1 MKFLSD
7 EWFVKVDEMRAA
19 AGDLDIPETLA
30 AVTINV
36 TVTEEG
42 SDDLKMNLNGGDF
55 VKDHAGD
62 APTTLTLTAD
72 LAKKIFID
80 GDSQAGMQAFMAG
93 EIKVEGD
100 MSKIME
106 LQMVQPSEP
115 QKALLKQIREITD

>member
-7 EWFVKVDEMRAA
+7 EWFEKVEELKNA
-19 AGDLDIPETLA
+19 AGDLDIPAQLA

-36 TVTEEG
+36 RVDESLLT
-42 SDDLKMNLNGGDF
+42 LKGGEF
-55 VKDHAGD
+55 VKGHDDSAT
-62 APTTLTLTAD
+62 TTLTLGSD
-72 LAKKIFID
+72 LARKVFIE

-106 LQMVQPSEP
+106 LQMVQPSAK
-115 QKALLKQIREITD
+115 QKALLGQIKDITD

>member
-7 EWFVKVDEMRAA
+7 EWFAKVDELRAA
-19 AGDLDIPETLA
+19 AGDLDIPEALA

-36 TVTEEG
+36 TVTQDG
-42 SDDLKMNLNGGDF
+42 GDQQMNLKGGDF
-55 VKDHAGD
+55 VKGHADD
-62 APTTLTLTAD
+62 APTTLTVSAD

-106 LQMVQPSEP
+106 LQMVQPSDG
-115 QKALLKQIREITD
+115 QKALLKQIRGITD

>member
-1 MKFLSD
+1 MKFLTD
-7 EWFVKVDEMRAA
+7 EWFEKVDQMRAD
-19 AGDLDIPETLA
+19 AGDLEIPEALA

-42 SDDLKMNLNGGDF
+42 GEDLKMNLNGGDF
-55 VKDHAGD
+55 IKGHSDD
-62 APTTLTLTAD
+62 APTTLTLTSD

-106 LQMVQPSEP
+106 LQMVQPSDA

>member
-7 EWFVKVDEMRAA
+7 EWFAKVDEMRAE
-19 AGDLDIPETLA
+19 AGDLEIPEALA

-36 TVTEEG
+36 TVTQEG
-42 SDDLKMNLNGGDF
+42 ADDEKMNLKGGDF
-55 VKDHAGD
+55 VKGHADD
-62 APTTLTLTAD
+62 APTTLTVSAD

-106 LQMVQPSEP
+106 LQMVQPSDG
-115 QKALLKQIREITD
+115 QKSLLRKIREITD